1 MASYVNRNGDRDRDR
16 EIERYRQAAIS
27 TLEQLE
33 WIIGY
38 LRKILKPELAEA
50 LERNQKQIIE
60 KIR

>member
-1 MASYVNRNGDRDRDR
+1 MASYENRNGDRDWER

-50 LERNQKQIIE
+50 LERNRKQIIE

>member
-1 MASYVNRNGDRDRDR
+1 MASYENRNGDRDRDR
-16 EIERYRQAAIS
+16 DIERYRQAAIS

-50 LERNQKQIIE
+50 LERNRRQIIE

>member
-1 MASYVNRNGDRDRDR
+1 MASYENRNGDRDRDR
-16 EIERYRQAAIS
+16 DIERYRQAAIS

-50 LERNQKQIIE
+50 LERNRKQIIE

>member
-1 MASYVNRNGDRDRDR
+1 MASYENRNGDRDRDR
-16 EIERYRQAAIS
+16 EIERYRQAAVS

-50 LERNQKQIIE
+50 LERNRKQIIE

>member
-1 MASYVNRNGDRDRDR
+1 MASYVNRNGDRDGDR

-50 LERNQKQIIE
+50 LERNRKQIIE

>member
-1 MASYVNRNGDRDRDR
+1 MAYESRNGERDWDR

-33 WIIGY
+33 WIIEY

-50 LERNQKQIIE
+50 LERNRKQIIE

>member
-1 MASYVNRNGDRDRDR
+1 MASYVNRNGDPDWDR

-50 LERNQKQIIE
+50 LERNRKQIIE

>member
-1 MASYVNRNGDRDRDR
+1 MASYVNRNGDREGDH

-27 TLEQLE
+27 TLEQLD

-50 LERNQKQIIE
+50 LERNRKQIIE

>member
-50 LERNQKQIIE
+50 LERNRKQIIE

>member
-1 MASYVNRNGDRDRDR
+1 MATYENRNGDRDRDR
-16 EIERYRQAAIS
+16 DIERYRQAAIS

-50 LERNQKQIIE
+50 LERNRKQIVE
-60 KIR
+60 KLR

>member
-1 MASYVNRNGDRDRDR
+1 MASYENRNGDRDRDR
-16 EIERYRQAAIS
+16 EIEGYRQAAIA

-50 LERNQKQIIE
+50 LERNRKQIVE
-60 KIR
+60 KLR

>member
-1 MASYVNRNGDRDRDR
+1 MASYENRNGDPDWDRD
-16 EIERYRQAAIS
+16 IERYRQAAIS

-50 LERNQKQIIE
+50 LERNRKQIIE

>member
-1 MASYVNRNGDRDRDR
+1 MASYENRNGDVDGGS

-50 LERNQKQIIE
+50 LERNRKQIIE